1 MFATVTRPTQLLL
14 SIALLLAFAV
24 GLTASIVAVVDAC
37 DGRLISWL
45 DDAYIHM
52 AMARTL
58 AEYSIYGLTPRAFTS
73 ASSSPLW
80 VLALSMA
87 YAVFGVGETIV
98 FVLNILAAIGLLLV
112 AAEQLSRP
120 ADTAVTLAT
129 ATQGTRWQTVGGAWR
144 VGWAIVGAIVL
155 MLAAA
160 PIALVLGAMEH
171 VAHAALMLIAVDAV
185 ARRLSDTDELAD
197 SIVLYLALL
206 ALPLVRYESL
216 WLGAL
221 AVLGGLLAR
230 QWLFTVAALLV
241 TAIGPYLFGAIS
253 MAEGWWML
261 PAPILVKTGIGDLL
275 TEGSAWTLAKF
286 LLWYPLKR
294 LIVYVPLLA
303 ALMAISA
310 IVLMWAAARDR
321 ETIKRAWWIALALSL
336 AGAWIHATFGHFGW
350 GGRYEAYL
358 LALFAVNLPVA
369 MAHLAPPPRTITVR
383 IAVLGL
389 VVATTASG
397 LLAHRGVVMH
407 RDPGL
412 AAATVWQRDFWPA
425 EFVGETHPDDS
436 VMAMNIGAVMW
447 RASPAL
453 TDILALGD
461 REVAALVLARRLD
474 NDAVRDLA
482 KRRDVKIA
490 ILFDGHYAQWVGGP
504 PPFAKIATG
513 RPVAAPE
520 AAFSVYVI
528 DPADAERTA
537 AELRK
542 FAAAH
547 PNRVTLDFEPGR

>member
-1 MFATVTRPTQLLL
+1 MFPTLTRPTWFLL
-14 SIALLLAFAV
+14 SIALLLAFAA
-24 GLTASIVAVVDAC
+24 GMAAAIVAVVDAC

-58 AEYSIYGLTPRAFTS
+58 AEHSVYGLTPREFAS

-80 VLALSMA
+80 VLVLSMV
-87 YAVFGVGETIV
+87 YAVFGVGETVV

-120 ADTAVTLAT
+120 ADTAVTLAN
-129 ATQGTRWQTVGGAWR
+129 AARGTRWQTVGGAWR
-144 VGWAIVGAIVL
+144 VGWAITGAIAL
-155 MLAAA
+155 MLATA

-185 ARRLSDTDELAD
+185 ARRLSDTDELAA
-197 SIVLYLALL
+197 SFTLYLALF

-221 AVLGGLLAR
+221 AVLGGLIAR
-230 QWLFTVAALLV
+230 QWLFAVAALLV
-241 TAIGPYLFGAIS
+241 TAIGPYVFGAIS
-253 MAEGWWML
+253 MSEGWWML
-261 PAPILVKTGIGDLL
+261 PTPILVKTGLGDLL
-275 TEGSAWTLAKF
+275 TQGSSWALAKF

-310 IVLMWAAARDR
+310 IVLVWAAARDR
-321 ETIKRAWWIALALSL
+321 QTIKQAWWIALALSL
-336 AGAWIHATFGHFGW
+336 VGAWIHATFGHFGW

-358 LALFAVNLPVA
+358 LALFCVYLPVA
-369 MAHLAPPPRTITVR
+369 MAHLEPPPRAITVR
-383 IAVLGL
+383 AAILGL
-389 VVATTASG
+389 AVAAIGSG

-407 RDPGL
+407 RDLGL
-412 AAATVWQRDFWPA
+412 AAATVWQRDYWPA
-425 EFVGETHPDDS
+425 QFIEETRADGS
-436 VMAMNIGAVMW
+436 VMAMNIGALVW

-453 TDILALGD
+453 TDVLALGD

-474 NDAVRDLA
+474 NEAVRDLA
-482 KRRDVKIA
+482 KRRDVKLA
-490 ILFDGHYAQWVGGP
+490 ILFDEYYTQWVGAP
-504 PPFAKIATG
+504 PPFTKIATG
-513 RPVAAPE
+513 RPLAVPE
-520 AAFSVYVI
+520 AAFSIYVI
-528 DPADAERTA
+528 DPADAERIA
-537 AELRK
+537 AELRR

-547 PNRVTLDFEPGR
+547 PNRVRLEFEPGR

>member
-1 MFATVTRPTQLLL
+1 MFATLTRPTRLML
-14 SIALLLAFAV
+14 SIALALAFAA
-24 GLTASIVAVVDAC
+24 GMAASIVAVVEAC

-52 AMARTL
+52 AMARSL
-58 AEYSIYGLTPRAFTS
+58 AEHSVYGVTPRAFTS

-98 FVLNILAAIGLLLV
+98 FALNILAAIGLLLV

-129 ATQGTRWQTVGGAWR
+129 AAHGTRWQTVGGAWR
-144 VGWAIVGAIVL
+144 VGWAIVGAIAL

-185 ARRLSDTDELAD
+185 ARRLSDTDELAA
-197 SIVLYLALL
+197 SFTLYLALL

-221 AVLGGLLAR
+221 AVLGGLIAR
-230 QWLFTVAALLV
+230 QWIFALAALLA
-241 TAIGPYLFGAIS
+241 TAIGPYVFGAIS
-253 MAEGWWML
+253 IAEGWWML
-261 PAPILVKTGIGDLL
+261 PAPILVKTGLADLL
-275 TEGSAWTLAKF
+275 AQGSPSALAKF
-286 LLWYPLKR
+286 LLWYPVKR

-303 ALMAISA
+303 ALMAVSA
-310 IVLMWAAARDR
+310 IVLLWTAARDR
-321 ETIKRAWWIALALSL
+321 ETVKRAWWIALALSL
-336 AGAWIHATFGHFGW
+336 VGAWIHATFGHFGW

-358 LALFAVNLPVA
+358 LALFSVNLPVA
-369 MAHLAPPPRTITVR
+369 IAHLAPPARAITTR
-383 IAVLGL
+383 AAILGL
-389 VVATTASG
+389 ALATIGSG

-425 EFVGETHPDDS
+425 RFVEETHPHDS
-436 VMAMNIGAVMW
+436 VMAMNIGALMW
-447 RASPAL
+447 RASPTL

-461 REVAALVLARRLD
+461 REVATLVLARRLD
-474 NDAVRDLA
+474 NEAVRELA
-482 KRRDVKIA
+482 KRRDVKVA
-490 ILFDGHYAQWVGGP
+490 ILFDGYYAQWVGGP
-504 PPFAKIATG
+504 PPFTKVATG
-513 RPVAAPE
+513 RPVAAPD
-520 AAFSVYVI
+520 ATFSIYVI

-537 AELRK
+537 VELRK
-542 FAAAH
+542 FAAAY
-547 PNRVTLDFEPGR
+547 PGGVTLEFESGR

>member
-1 MFATVTRPTQLLL
+1 MFSTLTRPTRLLL
-14 SIALLLAFAV
+14 SIALLLAFAA
-24 GLTASIVAVVDAC
+24 GMAASIVAVVDAC

-58 AEYSIYGLTPRAFTS
+58 AEHSVYGLTPREFAS
-73 ASSSPLW
+73 ASSSPFW

-98 FVLNILAAIGLLLV
+98 FVLNILAAVGLLLV

-120 ADTAVTLAT
+120 ADTAVTLAN
-129 ATQGTRWQTVGGAWR
+129 AARGTRWQTIGGAWR
-144 VGWAIVGAIVL
+144 VGWAITGAIAL
-155 MLAAA
+155 MLATA

-185 ARRLSDTDELAD
+185 ARRLSDADELAD
-197 SIVLYLALL
+197 SIVLYLALF

-230 QWLFTVAALLV
+230 QWLFAVAALLV

-275 TEGSAWTLAKF
+275 AQGSTWTLAKF

-303 ALMAISA
+303 ALMAIST
-310 IVLMWAAARDR
+310 IVLLWAAARDR
-321 ETIKRAWWIALALSL
+321 EAIKRAWWIALALSL

-358 LALFAVNLPVA
+358 LALFSVNLPVA
-369 MAHLAPPPRTITVR
+369 MAHIELPPRATIAR
-383 IAVLGL
+383 AAVLGL
-389 VVATTASG
+389 AVAAIAGG
-397 LLAHRGVVMH
+397 LLVHRGVVMH

-436 VMAMNIGAVMW
+436 VMAMNIGALMW

-461 REVAALVLARRLD
+461 RDVAALVLARRLD

-490 ILFDGHYAQWVGGP
+490 ILFDGYYTQWIGGP
-504 PPFAKIATG
+504 PPFIKVATG

-520 AAFSVYVI
+520 SAFSIYVMN
-528 DPADAERTA
+528 PADAERIA
-537 AELRK
+537 AELRR
-542 FAAAH
+542 FATAH
-547 PNRVTLDFEPGR
+547 PNRVRLEFEAGR